1 MLRVAIQK
9 KGRLHEDSVRLLTE
23 AGIRLGLHGER
34 LRVPAL
40 NYPLEVFLLRDDDVP
55 AYVADGIADLG
66 IVGENTLAEAEVT
79 MPILRRLGFG
89 RCRLS
94 LAVPRESPVMCIE
107 DVNGKRIATSYP
119 NLTRRLLAERG
130 IEANLYPLQGSVEI
144 APSLGFAEAIVDIVA
159 TGSTLLTNGLREVH
173 TLLSSEAVL
182 VAAPQAPPSEV
193 DRLLFR
199 IDAVLTARSRKYIL
213 LNLPREQLPQLLEVL
228 PGLRSPTVMPLAEE
242 GWVSVHT
249 VVEESRFWE
258 TLHRLKAIGAE
269 GILVMD
275 IGKLIH

>member
-1 MLRVAIQK
+1 MLRIAIQK

-23 AGIRLGLHGER
+23 AGIRLGLHGDR

-40 NYPLEVFLLRDDDVP
+40 DYPLEAFLLRDDDVP

-66 IVGENTLAEAEVT
+66 IVGENTLAEAGLDL
-79 MPILRRLGFG
+79 PILRRLGFG

-94 LAVPRESPVMCIE
+94 LAVPRESPVTSLE
-107 DVNGKRIATSYP
+107 DIRGKRLATSHP
-119 NLTRRLLAERG
+119 NLTRRLLIEQG
-130 IEANLYPLQGSVEI
+130 IKASIYPLQGSVEI
-144 APSLGFAEAIVDIVA
+144 APSLGLADAIVDIVA

-173 TLLSSEAVL
+173 TFLSSEAIL
-182 VAAPQAPPSEV
+182 IAAPQAPAAEV
-193 DRLLFR
+193 DQLLFR
-199 IDAVLTARSRKYIL
+199 IDAVLAARTRKYIL
-213 LNLPREQLPQLLEVL
+213 LNLPQTQLPQLLEVL

-275 IGKLIH
+275 IGKLIF